1 MLKAF
6 VFIVMCASAFAQG
19 STTGGFSTG
28 NRWQTW
34 GDEAKTAYLVGVSE
48 GLRLPDA
55 QQGDVVEASFTDT
68 ISFVNDY
75 FSVKENRSQAIVYV
89 LALYARSQAPIM
101 HSRSSSNTR

>member
-6 VFIVMCASAFAQG
+6 VFMAMCASALAQG
-19 STTGGFSTG
+19 PTSGGFSNG

-55 QQGDVVEASFTDT
+55 QQGSVVEASFTET
-68 ISFVNDY
+68 IAFVNEY
-75 FSVKENRSQAIVYV
+75 FSVKENRAQTIVYA
-89 LALYARSQAPIM
+89 LSLYARSQAA
-101 HSRSSSNTR
+101 HQASSEAR